1 MVLGGSR
8 FGKSL
13 AWPLRPAHQKAA
25 QGVQAPLGNSVA
37 MLLPII
43 AMVFIAYLVIGIA
56 MPVLPL
62 HVHQGLGLSTFIV
75 GLVAGSQFV
84 AALLTRLWAGHY
96 SDTRGAKHAVVIG
109 LLVAAAAGL
118 VYLLSLRFVSKP
130 QTSVTILL
138 LGRALLG
145 GAESFIIT
153 GALSWGLALMGAQ
166 NTGRVMAW
174 VGTAL
179 YAAFAVGAPA
189 GTRLYAVHGFTAIA
203 LATTLIPLG
212 SLLLF
217 SFLRPP
223 PSPPHTRA
231 PLKSVARAVWMPGI
245 GLALSGVGFG
255 AITTFIVLLFT
266 QHGWTPVWLA
276 FTVLSLAFIAGRMM
290 FGHLPDKLGGAKV
303 ALVCVLIETFGQ
315 ALIWL
320 AHSPVLALVG
330 VTLTGLGYSLVYP
343 GLGVEAI
350 RRAPPQSR
358 GLAMGTYTAF
368 LDLSLGVASPALGL
382 VASAAGLGAVFLAST
397 LVVFASAAIAIRL
410 LNANRVTHYKET
422 RVSFQPTPAGR
433 MQA

>member
-1 MVLGGSR
+1 
-8 FGKSL
+8 
-13 AWPLRPAHQKAA
+13 
-25 QGVQAPLGNSVA
+25 
-37 MLLPII
+37 
-43 AMVFIAYLVIGIA
+43 
-56 MPVLPL
+56 
-62 HVHQGLGLSTFIV
+62 
-75 GLVAGSQFV
+75 
-84 AALLTRLWAGHY
+84 
-96 SDTRGAKHAVVIG
+96 
-109 LLVAAAAGL
+109 
-118 VYLLSLRFVSKP
+118 
-130 QTSVTILL
+130 
-138 LGRALLG
+138 
-145 GAESFIIT
+145 
-153 GALSWGLALMGAQ
+153 
-166 NTGRVMAW
+166 
-174 VGTAL
+174 
-179 YAAFAVGAPA
+179 
-189 GTRLYAVHGFTAIA
+189 
-203 LATTLIPLG
+203 
-212 SLLLF
+212 
-217 SFLRPP
+217 
-223 PSPPHTRA
+223 
-231 PLKSVARAVWMPGI
+231 MPGI